1 VPDKITAMDEAVLI
15 ALAADLESDR
25 VERTVSSN
33 DGDKFREAVCAFAND
48 MPNHRL
54 PGVLFVG
61 LRDDGTCGNVPI
73 TDQLLQNLASIRS
86 DGNVV
91 PFPSLV
97 VQKRTLNGCEMAVVI
112 VQPSYDPPVRFK
124 GRVSIR
130 VGPRRATAS
139 PEEERRL
146 IEKRRSRDVPFDLFP
161 VRTST
166 LDDLDLELFA
176 KQYLPSAVAIEVIE
190 KNNRSIEQQLL
201 SLRFLSM
208 DRESHERF
216 PTMTGLIVIGR
227 EPRNHVPGAYIQFIR
242 FAGTLLT
249 DPIKDNKEITGPL
262 SEMIQRLDEV
272 FRAHIG
278 IQTEFKSGT
287 VETRRPD
294 YPLVALQQIARNAI
308 MHRNYEGTNS
318 PTRINWFDD
327 RIEVL
332 SPGGPFGQ
340 VSIENFGTGV
350 TDYRNSHIA
359 EAMKALGYVQRFG
372 VGIATAN
379 AEMSRNGNPNVV
391 FDVQANN
398 ILAVLK
404 RQ

>member
-1 VPDKITAMDEAVLI
+1 MSEGDVVGATERVPDKITAMDDAALI

-48 MPNHRL
+48 MPDHRL

-73 TDQLLQNLASIRS
+73 TDQLLQNLASIHS

-97 VQKRTLNGCEMAVVI
+97 VQKRTLNGCEIAVVI

-146 IEKRRSRDVPFDLFP
+146 IEKRRSRDVPFDLLP
-161 VRTST
+161 VRSAT
-166 LDDLDLELFA
+166 LDDLNLELFE

-190 KNNRSIEQQLL
+190 KNNRSVEQQLL
-201 SLRFLSM
+201 SLRFLSL
-208 DRESHERF
+208 DRDSGEMF
-216 PTMTGLIVIGR
+216 PTVTGLIVAGR
-227 EPRNHVPGAYIQFIR
+227 EPRDHVPGAYIQFIR

-249 DPIKDNKEITGPL
+249 DPIKDNKEIAGPL

-278 IQTEFKSGT
+278 VQTEFKSGT

-308 MHRNYEGTNS
+308 MHRNYEGTNAS
-318 PTRINWFDD
+318 DSDTLVRRQNRGSESRRPFWTSKHREFWEARNC
-327 RIEVL
+327 RL
-332 SPGGPFGQ
+332 SELSYCRSDESTWICST
-340 VSIENFGTGV
+340 VW
-350 TDYRNSHIA
+350 
-359 EAMKALGYVQRFG
+359 
-372 VGIATAN
+372 
-379 AEMSRNGNPNVV
+379 SRNCHCERRNEKQWQSDCCV
-391 FDVQANN
+391 
-398 ILAVLK
+398 
-404 RQ
+404 